1 MSLFKEID
9 NMIIDKI
16 SEEFPVLTEAEKE
29 RIFAMSEKKYNMDNQ
44 DKENVGFDDESE
56 VRGVEQY
63 NRPILSRLTSLAAA
77 AVILIAGISGGTA
90 FMKYKKNNS
99 AATEM
104 NDPTEAATETITEKE
119 EKQDIASECAEIAYR
134 LTNRFA
140 ELENKYYEHA
150 LSVDNN
156 DTLTFNV
163 YNSDVPG
170 QKATEKHYFRV
181 TDADFQS
188 GDDLKNGLK
197 SIFTDE
203 LYERLFSINSG
214 EDYETLII
222 EPQYIYLFSSS
233 DFDMDL
239 SKYEKNSAIDL
250 ADVNYHS
257 LDFITYNEGFY
268 VSSYYNKPVENGS
281 FSSYPNVIK
290 IKKNGFSATVFANFY
305 PFVNTETSKVGTNLQ
320 FDFVCEEGEWKISD
334 ITVGRNME
342 SAAAYAIKDYF
353 INDCDDYDIND
364 LMISKDVVINDLE
377 EDVIILSSNG
387 DKSCK
392 VYCIIKDKNG
402 NDFLE
407 FKATVVFTNDGF
419 KYGRNIRDRS
429 GFSLTDIKV
438 KELQ

>member
-77 AVILIAGISGGTA
+77 AVILVAGISGGTA

-203 LYERLFSINSG
+203 LYERLS
-214 EDYETLII
+214 
-222 EPQYIYLFSSS
+222 
-233 DFDMDL
+233 
-239 SKYEKNSAIDL
+239 
-250 ADVNYHS
+250 V
-257 LDFITYNEGFY
+257 
-268 VSSYYNKPVENGS
+268 
-281 FSSYPNVIK
+281 
-290 IKKNGFSATVFANFY
+290 
-305 PFVNTETSKVGTNLQ
+305 
-320 FDFVCEEGEWKISD
+320 
-334 ITVGRNME
+334 
-342 SAAAYAIKDYF
+342 
-353 INDCDDYDIND
+353 
-364 LMISKDVVINDLE
+364 
-377 EDVIILSSNG
+377 
-387 DKSCK
+387 
-392 VYCIIKDKNG
+392 
-402 NDFLE
+402 
-407 FKATVVFTNDGF
+407 
-419 KYGRNIRDRS
+419 
-429 GFSLTDIKV
+429 
-438 KELQ
+438 